1 MQHYKNLTQNAKYIA
16 KIEIT
21 LIRHYCVQF
30 AVKLLMT
37 FVKNGLRV
45 TLNCKKPLPKSKR
58 IHFQTR
64 LNAENYK

>member
-1 MQHYKNLTQNAKYIA
+1 MQHYKNLTQNAKNIA

-21 LIRHYCVQF
+21 FIRHECVQF

-37 FVKNGLRV
+37 FVRNDLLV

-64 LNAENYK
+64 VNAEKCK